1 MSSPT
6 DLQERR
12 MTLLGHLQEL
22 RTRLVRASLALLAG
36 LLIGIVL
43 VRPFLQLLISPL
55 GANRPQSLRPAENI
69 MVYFKLDLLLA
80 ILLAMPVIVYEL
92 FAFILPGLT
101 PKERRLLL
109 SIAAAAA
116 VLFAGGVAFASL
128 VMLPFTLRYLQSF
141 LSDLIEPN
149 YSIDFYFSF
158 VSQFVLYVGLS
169 FETPLVI
176 AAFSWLGILSPQQ
189 LKKGRRYAIVLIAV
203 LAAVITP
210 TPDPFNMTIVMIP
223 LIFLYELGILLAR
236 FTYRPRSQSS
246 SVPSLEAKEETAS
259 ASTDR

>member
-1 MSSPT
+1 MTSVP
-6 DLQERR
+6 DVRERR

-22 RTRLVRASLALLAG
+22 RARLIRAMLALLAG
-36 LLIGIVL
+36 LVVGIVL
-43 VRPFLQLLISPL
+43 VRPFLELLISPL
-55 GANRPQSLRPAENI
+55 GSNRPQSLRPAENI
-69 MVYFKLDLLLA
+69 MVYFKLDLLLG

-109 SIAAAAA
+109 SIAAAAT
-116 VLFAGGVAFASL
+116 VLFASGVAFASL
-128 VMLPFTLRYLQSF
+128 VMLPFTLKYLQSF
-141 LSDLIEPN
+141 LSDLIQPN

-169 FETPLVI
+169 FETPLII
-176 AAFSWLGILSPQQ
+176 AAFSWLGILSPDQ
-189 LKKGRRYAIVLIAV
+189 LRKGRRYAIVLIAV

-223 LIFLYELGILLAR
+223 LIVLYELGIVLAR
-236 FTYRPRSQSS
+236 FTYRPRPQYTGTPPAHLPGSD
-246 SVPSLEAKEETAS
+246 EGKAT
-259 ASTDR
+259 